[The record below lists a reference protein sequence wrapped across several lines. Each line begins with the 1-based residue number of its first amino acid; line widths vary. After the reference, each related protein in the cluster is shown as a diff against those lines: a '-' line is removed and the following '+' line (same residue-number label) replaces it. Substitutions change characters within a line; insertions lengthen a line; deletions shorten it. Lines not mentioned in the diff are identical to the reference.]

1 MIPLRVKAFLRRY
14 GLRVFIRK
22 KMPYGV
28 DPWNDVARLSQSQPI
43 KIAFDVGAHVGQ
55 TTRALARY
63 FPQARILSFEPMPD
77 TFKALEKNTRSL
89 SRVTAYNI
97 AFGAKNETK
106 EMHVYGD
113 TSTVNSFVPDAPFA
127 INFPKPSTTCEIEV
141 VTIDSF
147 ARKNRIERIDLLKV
161 DTEGFDIQ
169 VLRGATSLFDRRAI
183 RFVYS
188 EFNEITKFQGS
199 TGGVFLELYEFL
211 TKYDF
216 RLVAIYTDY
225 IKPRKNFFSVRNALF
240 VGNTLDWQKG
250 K

>member
-1 MIPLRVKAFLRRY
+1 M
-14 GLRVFIRK
+14 FIRK

-28 DPWNDVARLSQSQPI
+28 DPWNDVARLSRSQPI
-43 KIAFDVGAHVGQ
+43 QIAFDVGAHVGQ
-55 TTRALARY
+55 TARALVRY

-77 TFKALEKNTRSL
+77 TFKALEKNTQSL
-89 SRVTAYNI
+89 SRVTAYDI
-97 AFGAKNETK
+97 AFGARNETK
-106 EMHVYGD
+106 KMYVYGD
-113 TSTVNSFVPDAPFA
+113 TSTTNSFVPDAPFA
-127 INFPKPSTTCEIEV
+127 ITFPKPATTRDIEV
-141 VTIDSF
+141 ITIDSF
-147 ARKNRIERIDLLKV
+147 AENNRIERIDLLKI

-169 VLRGATSLFDRRAI
+169 VLQGATSLFDRRAI

-225 IKPRKNFFSVRNALF
+225 IKPHKNFFSVRNALF

-250 K
+250 N